1 MTGFSFSQRQ
11 GGYHM
16 GSVSLSWHKGGLWPT
31 RCINGCLPEKGVI
44 AQREKKG
51 KCRLLTGEQG
61 FCKLHQRRV
70 CALVW
75 GSVSPITPHLIGPP
89 AVELQA
95 VEQVRGLI
103 YMQCG
108 TKCLLLVHCQ

>member
-1 MTGFSFSQRQ
+1 MKDHYSRSRQ
-11 GGYHM
+11 LSHSRLGAM
-16 GSVSLSWHKGGLWPT
+16 GD
-31 RCINGCLPEKGVI
+31 
-44 AQREKKG
+44 RENRHHERKKG
-51 KCRLLTGEQG
+51 RCRLLIGEQG
-61 FCKLHQRRV
+61 FSKLHQRRV